1 MKKKGLGHRATERL
15 PPLFMK
21 SFKNTKKFNR
31 YINSNSI
38 KRIHTGSIWTEGP
51 CYFKKL
57 NKVIWSDIP
66 NNRMLCYDLNKV
78 EIFRFPSNFSNGNCL
93 DNEEN
98 LITCEHGARRVTK
111 TDRNNNISLIS
122 DEYQN
127 NRLNSPN
134 DVCVHSNGTIFFT
147 DPPYGIINQ
156 KRTEGFPGAIMYGGC
171 YVFKCC
177 PPSRELIAIIT
188 DMDRPNG
195 IAFSLNEKKLYI
207 SNTGIHKYMRVYDVD
222 EKLNLSNP
230 QEFAK
235 TDDKEVFDGFRIDA
249 ENNIWTSCGK
259 GVKCFASNGET
270 LGHLNL
276 PEVVSNLEFGGKNGN
291 MLFITATSSLYM
303 INLNLIGAKFIK

>member
-1 MKKKGLGHRATERL
+1 
-15 PPLFMK
+15 MK

-57 NKVIWSDIP
+57 NKVVWSDIP
-66 NNRMLCYDLNKV
+66 NNRMLCYDFNKV
-78 EIFRFPSNFSNGNCL
+78 EVFRFPSNFSNGNCL

-147 DPPYGIINQ
+147 DPPYGIIDHDST
-156 KRTEGFPGAIMYGGC
+156 RTEGFPGKIMYGGC

-177 PPSRELIAIIT
+177 PPSRELVAIVT
-188 DMDRPNG
+188 NMDRPNG
-195 IAFSLNEKKLYI
+195 VAFSLNEKKLYI
-207 SNTGIHKYMRVYDVD
+207 SNSGIQKYIRVYDVG
-222 EKLNLSNP
+222 ENLNLSNP

-235 TDDKEVFDGFRIDA
+235 TDDENVFDGLRIDA
-249 ENNIWTSCGK
+249 ENNIWASCGK
-259 GVKCFASNGET
+259 GIKCFTSNGET
-270 LGHLNL
+270 LGYLSL
-276 PEVVSNLEFGGKNGN
+276 PEVVSNLNFGGKKGDI
-291 MLFITATSSLYM
+291 LFITATSSLYM
-303 INLNLIGAKFIK
+303 INLNLRGAKFIK

>member
-1 MKKKGLGHRATERL
+1 ME
-15 PPLFMK
+15 

-111 TDRNNNISLIS
+111 TDRNNSISLIS

-222 EKLNLSNP
+222 KNLNLSNP

-259 GVKCFASNGET
+259 GIKCFASNGET